1 MKPEVE
7 ARIAGACKEL
17 LEETLERDSTLVRL
31 NLRNALLG
39 HPHEVTEG
47 QAVDRCLEHVKS
59 LLESKD
65 AAGIAKFGRMATECE
80 VKDSGKNVT
89 QDQQVYLFMK
99 DALQNGQG
107 VLSKTSLTSPPYSFA
122 KRTVER
128 CFKRIVERGNLRRV
142 TENGEE
148 IWTLAPPP

>member
-1 MKPEVE
+1 M
-7 ARIAGACKEL
+7 
-17 LEETLERDSTLVRL
+17 
-31 NLRNALLG
+31 
-39 HPHEVTEG
+39 
-47 QAVDRCLEHVKS
+47 DRCLEHVKS